1 MIGLIFWSSIFLII
15 YTYFLY
21 PLVLWGVTALI
32 PRRVYHGVGECP
44 SVTLLIAAYNEA
56 ESISAKIENSLK
68 LDYPPD
74 RLQILVAADGSD
86 DATVSIV
93 ESFNDP
99 RVVLCFRPERQG
111 KMAAINRA
119 MTHSTGEIVVFSDAN
134 NIYATDTLRQLIRA
148 FDEPSVGAVSG
159 AKRIL
164 KGDSPLGQSEGLYW
178 RYESFIKERES
189 RLGCC
194 TGVCGEILALRRA
207 LFIPP
212 PATIINDDFALAMG
226 LIHRG
231 YQIRYAPEAKSYE
244 QVSGSASDEI
254 ARRARIIAGRY
265 QAIASAHQ
273 WLPFKRP
280 LLVWEIIS
288 HKIFRPLVPLAMLAA
303 LLTNAIAV
311 LSLGAFDN
319 PQSPLLSLAW
329 PYSLGFLIGQ
339 IFFYVMAFWR
349 RVHPLKGKIGALLYL
364 PTFLVDSNLAA
375 LMGLKRYLFNA
386 QSTTWS
392 MAKREPLHLA
402 AIERLVED
410 REKKLDQA
418 R

>member
-1 MIGLIFWSSIFLII
+1 MIGLIFWFSLFLII

-21 PLVLWGVTALI
+21 PLILWGITVFS
-32 PRRVYHGVGECP
+32 PRRISHGVRECP
-44 SVTLLIAAYNEA
+44 SVTLLIAAYNES
-56 ESISAKIENSLK
+56 ESIAAKIKNSLK
-68 LDYPPD
+68 LDYPAD

-93 ESFNDP
+93 ESFKDP
-99 RVVLCFRPERQG
+99 RVVLSFREERQG

-119 MTHSTGEIVVFSDAN
+119 MTHATGEIVVFSDAN
-134 NIYATDTLRQLIRA
+134 NIYASDTLRQLMQG
-148 FDEPSVGAVSG
+148 FDGPNVGAVSG
-159 AKRIL
+159 AKRII

-231 YQIRYAPEAKSYE
+231 FQIRYAPDAKSYE
-244 QVSGSASDEI
+244 RVSASASEEI
-254 ARRARIIAGRY
+254 SRRARIIAGRY

-280 LLVWEIIS
+280 VLVWEILS
-288 HKIFRPLVPLAMLAA
+288 HKILRPLVPLAMLSA
-303 LLTNAIAV
+303 LLANSLAV
-311 LSLGAFDN
+311 LSFGAFDDA
-319 PQSPLLSLAW
+319 QYPLMSLAW
-329 PYSLGFLIGQ
+329 PYSAGLLTAQFL
-339 IFFYVMAFWR
+339 FYAIAFSGR
-349 RVHPLKGKIGALLYL
+349 HYPLKGRLGALLYL
-364 PTFLVDSNLAA
+364 PTFLVDSNFAA
-375 LMGLKRYLFNA
+375 LMGLKRYFSRGQA
-386 QSTTWS
+386 TTWS
-392 MAKREPLHLA
+392 MAKREPLQLD
-402 AIERLVED
+402 AIERMVEEG
-410 REKKLDQA
+410 EKRFDQA
-418 R
+418 G